1 MRSRSHYHRSAS
13 AQLVFNATPMVDVIF
28 MLTVFFMLVSSFS
41 EEENVPLELPR
52 PTESQAKTALIS
64 DRVVINCLPADP
76 LDPIGGGVLYRLGP
90 NRPVPLEVLS
100 QNLAAFKRDVPELKV
115 VLRADRRLAYADVRA
130 VMREIARN
138 NIEMLNVGAETRTG
152 TTTP

>member
-1 MRSRSHYHRSAS
+1 M
-13 AQLVFNATPMVDVIF
+13 
-28 MLTVFFMLVSSFS
+28 
-41 EEENVPLELPR
+41 
-52 PTESQAKTALIS
+52 
-64 DRVVINCLPADP
+64 
-76 LDPIGGGVLYRLGP
+76 
-90 NRPVPLEVLS
+90 PLEVLS
-100 QNLAAFKRDVPELKV
+100 KNLAAFKRDVPELKV